1 MKGTLITYK
10 ICTAWDGGYNFLTMI
25 LKSFHSFKLLC
36 FLICFSGFLAV
47 FSCVHFRETVY
58 LDVYRGEPISF
69 EEMVES
75 LTNARL
81 IYIGEV
87 HTLKRHH
94 RFQLSVI
101 EALYQTN
108 TRLAIGLEMLPFT
121 VQEHL
126 DRWIE
131 GELNEKEFLKLI
143 NWEDNWNIDFGL
155 YKPIFDFA
163 RKKKIRLLALNAP
176 RSLVKTVARKGLT
189 GLTDEEKEM
198 LPPVIPSSEEHRE
211 LLSLSLKRHKTLG
224 GDMQRSIY
232 EAQDVWDSTM
242 SHYVVEYLKSEEGS
256 DKTIVVLA
264 GSGHMAYGYGI
275 PARVAMEFDLPYRI
289 IVPTGSGDIEFKE
302 AWRKYIEPTE
312 LTHED
317 FSFIQR
323 PISNF
328 IYLVPLR

>member
-1 MKGTLITYK
+1 
-10 ICTAWDGGYNFLTMI
+10 MI
-25 LKSFHSFKLLC
+25 LRNLPSFR
-36 FLICFSGFLAV
+36 FLYFLVCCSGFLTV
-47 FSCVHFRETVY
+47 FSCIHFREKVY
-58 LDVYRGEPISF
+58 LDVFRGEPIAF

-94 RFQLSVI
+94 RFQLRVI
-101 EALYQTN
+101 EALYQKN

-131 GELNEKEFLKLI
+131 GELKEKEFLKLI
-143 NWEDNWNIDFGL
+143 DWEGNWAINFDL

-163 RKKKIRLLALNAP
+163 REKKIRLLALNAP
-176 RSLVKTVARKGLT
+176 RSLVKTVARKGLE
-189 GLTDEEKEM
+189 GLTEEEKNV
-198 LPPVIPSSEEHRE
+198 LPPVIPSSDEHRK
-211 LLSLSLKRHKTLG
+211 LLALSLKRHKTLG
-224 GDMQRSIY
+224 GDMQKSIY

-242 SHYVVEYLKSEEGS
+242 AHYVVEYLKSEEGS

-264 GSGHMAYGYGI
+264 GSGHMSYGYGI

-289 IVPTGSGDIEFKE
+289 IVSTASGDLEFKE
-302 AWRKYIEPTE
+302 AWKKYIEPTE

-317 FSFIQR
+317 FNFVQR

-328 IYLVPLR
+328 IFLVPLR